1 MDILQAPMQIL
12 KTYKMSIAAVR
23 HRWAIAHY
31 VAFVCA
37 ALSTPSNAADGLDLW
52 LKGACGSCHGN
63 RGQGGASSVDFPQG
77 PSLRTSQLDAEGM
90 FEIISCGVPGTRMY
104 ASLIGAYKDHACWG
118 IVASGP
124 PQDVLAIE
132 ALSAD
137 DVRALVQF
145 IRTQIQIEAVGE

>member
-1 MDILQAPMQIL
+1 MQIL
-12 KTYKMSIAAVR
+12 KTPEVLIAAVR
-23 HRWAIAHY
+23 YRWVIACY
-31 VAFVCA
+31 MAFVFA
-37 ALSTPSNAADGLDLW
+37 ALALPSNAAGGLDLW

-90 FEIISCGVPGTRMY
+90 FEIISCGVPGTRMH

-118 IVASGP
+118 VVASEP
-124 PQDVLAIE
+124 PQDVLATE
-132 ALSAD
+132 TLTAA